1 MFKYL
6 VFGKVSSEYQ
16 DHISKK
22 QKSDAM
28 IELQKITKSLGG
40 EYVLRQG
47 IIGSDTHDACAI
59 IQFKNRAD
67 GEANKK
73 AVLASGLL
81 INFMSFE
88 LADITKVEETI
99 MEVSKRLKIVSNK

>member
-1 MFKYL
+1 MYKYL

-28 IELQKITKSLGG
+28 IELQKITKSFSG
-40 EYVLRQG
+40 EYIFRTG

-59 IQFKNRAD
+59 IKFKSRSD